1 MGRLDKNLIVD
12 YSIHMR
18 EKITQNISTRM
29 TAIDLFSGCGGI
41 SCGLERAG
49 FRVLA
54 GIDSDNLCLQTYK
67 INFPQALSLMRDL
80 SKTEPCVL
88 MDEIGLTRGA
98 LDLLAGGPPCQG
110 FSKNVP
116 RRNRYLEDPKN
127 QLIATF
133 LHYADA
139 LRPRFI
145 LMENVAEMKAGFEGA
160 YTSLLIESL
169 EAKHLGYTVQHSV
182 INAPDY
188 GVPQR
193 RRRTFFLASRDAEN
207 IVFPAATHTKIGGS
221 DLFTPQSHVLVWDA
235 IGDLPVLEHG
245 EGIELWNYAAPPQN
259 EFQRWVR
266 QGNNHVYNHI
276 ARRLQP
282 TQYQR
287 LALLEPG
294 QGIKDLPDELRPK
307 SGYSGAYGRL
317 TKSMVAPTITR
328 WVFHPGSGR
337 FGHPVQA
344 RVITIREAAR
354 LQAFPDT
361 FRFDGTY
368 IQQSHQ
374 VGNAVPPL
382 LAEIIGRSLI
392 GASPHRVASHSASV
406 SKLTFS
412 SSVGAGNSLL

>member
-1 MGRLDKNLIVD
+1 MTE
-12 YSIHMR
+12 SISP
-18 EKITQNISTRM
+18 KM
-29 TAIDLFSGCGGI
+29 TAIDLFSGCGGL
-41 SCGLERAG
+41 SCGLEQAG
-49 FRVLA
+49 FRMLA
-54 GIDSDNLCLQTYK
+54 GVDIDNAYLQTYR
-67 INFPQALSLMRDL
+67 INFPQTLSLVRDL
-80 SKTEPCVL
+80 SQMEPNAL
-88 MDEIGLTRGA
+88 MEEVGVMRGA

-116 RRNRYLEDPKN
+116 RRSRYLEDPKN
-127 QLIATF
+127 QLVASF
-133 LHYADA
+133 LHFADA
-139 LRPRFI
+139 MRPRFI

-169 EAKHLGYTVQHSV
+169 EAKHLGYTVLHGV
-182 INAPDY
+182 LNAPDF

-193 RRRTFFLASRDAEN
+193 RRRTFFLASRDGERVA
-207 IVFPAATHTKIGGS
+207 FPRPTHAKNTGI
-221 DLFTPQSHVLVWDA
+221 DLFVFQNHVSVWDA
-235 IGDLPVLEHG
+235 IGDLPSLEHG
-245 EGIELWNYAAPPQN
+245 EGIEPCEYAAPAQS
-259 EFQRWVR
+259 EFQKWAR
-266 QGNNHVYNHI
+266 QSSNQVYNHV

-317 TKSMVAPTITR
+317 TKSMIAPTITR

-337 FGHPVQA
+337 FGHPVQP

-361 FRFDGTY
+361 FRFVGTY

-374 VGNAVPPL
+374 IGNAVPPL
-382 LAEIIGRSLI
+382 LAELI
-392 GASPHRVASHSASV
+392 GCSLVDDSPHRVDSHSANV
-406 SKLTFS
+406 SKLTLS
-412 SSVGAGNSLL
+412 PSVGMGNSLL

>member
-1 MGRLDKNLIVD
+1 MT
-12 YSIHMR
+12 
-18 EKITQNISTRM
+18 EKM

-49 FRVLA
+49 FRLLA
-54 GIDSDNLCLQTYK
+54 GIDVEEAYLQTYR
-67 INFPQALSLMRDL
+67 INFPQALSLVRDL
-80 SKTEPCVL
+80 SQTEPSAL
-88 MDEIGLTRGA
+88 MAEVGVTRA
-98 LDLLAGGPPCQG
+98 TLNLLAGGPPCQG

-116 RRNRYLEDPKN
+116 RRSRYLEDPKN
-127 QLIATF
+127 QLVASF
-133 LHYADA
+133 LHFADA

-145 LMENVAEMKAGFEGA
+145 LMENVAEMKAGFEGN
-160 YTSLLIESL
+160 YTNLLIESL
-169 EAKHLGYTVQHSV
+169 EAKHLGYSV
-182 INAPDY
+182 IHGIVNAPDF

-193 RRRTFFLASRDAEN
+193 RRRTFFLASRDGEKIA
-207 IVFPAATHTKIGGS
+207 FPTPTHAKTGGL
-221 DLFTPQSHVLVWDA
+221 DLFAPEGHVTVWDA
-235 IGDLPVLEHG
+235 LGDLPPLEHG
-245 EGIELWNYAAPPQN
+245 EGRDPCDYAAAAQN
-259 EFQRWVR
+259 PFQQWAR
-266 QGNNHVYNHI
+266 QGSEQIFNHV

-282 TQYQR
+282 TQYRR
-287 LALLEPG
+287 LAVLEPG

-337 FGHPVQA
+337 YGHPVQP

-361 FRFDGTY
+361 FRFAGTY

-382 LAEIIGRSLI
+382 LAELIGRSLTNDW
-392 GASPHRVASHSASV
+392 SHNVASHSANV
-406 SKLTFS
+406 SKLTLS
-412 SSVGAGNSLL
+412 SSVGAGKSMLSG